1 MSYYIEPCGLLGSS
15 KSLGCATFELWDI
28 RRYMHGKKQAVIT
41 EPDGIQY
48 FGLLDMNG
56 KNPTMSW
63 DIVWYKKLAAVD
75 ANITEQENVGGN
87 PSYVVVD
94 ADGITEVIEHKHDG
108 DVFYINDD
116 PVVRAK
122 LGLVASPKGFPT
134 QK

>member
-1 MSYYIEPCGLLGSS
+1 
-15 KSLGCATFELWDI
+15 
-28 RRYMHGKKQAVIT
+28 MHGKKQAVIT

-75 ANITEQENVGGN
+75 ANIREQENVGGN

-108 DVFYINDD
+108 NVFYINDD
-116 PVVRAK
+116 PAVRAK
-122 LGLVASPKGFPT
+122 LGLVASPKGLPI